1 MKMEYKS
8 STIATVT
15 RYTNCQRPIGLCVVD
30 PSGGVVL
37 TVSSYRSIDA
47 LRRLTKVDLTL
58 THPAKGL
65 RGKICVSVLSKK

>member
-1 MKMEYKS
+1 MNLEYIS
-8 STIATVT
+8 STKANTA
-15 RYTNCQRPIGLCVVD
+15 RYTHCQRPIALCVVD

-47 LRRLTKVDLTL
+47 VRRLTKVDLTL

>member
-15 RYTNCQRPIGLCVVD
+15 RYTHCQRPIALCVVD

-37 TVSSYRSIDA
+37 TVSSYRSFDA
-47 LRRLTKVDLTL
+47 VRRFTKVDLTL
-58 THPAKGL
+58 KTGYFLTHP
-65 RGKICVSVLSKK
+65 R